1 MKAIN
6 KWSIGVAVAGMMLS
20 SCTKNFEDINKS
32 PVISDNAPPELLIT
46 QAVKGIVDRDFDW
59 FYDAYTYQMQWMQF
73 GVASPGSSSTGL
85 FSPTNTN
92 DFYNAFYKNIGRNL
106 VEIENVVAKKPAAEQ
121 GQYANVVAV
130 AKILKAYSAWRVS
143 DANGSIPYSEAFAA
157 RSDANYTPVYDGQ
170 EKLFGLWE
178 AELKAAITT
187 LQSGLSGQAALGNND
202 IFYTG
207 DVSKWVKAANVL
219 RIKLAMRQLKRA
231 PEKATAIIKDA
242 MAVNDGLFKN
252 NSEEWKFL
260 SADNS
265 FARSNN
271 WSMNGSPL
279 SAGKNMVDYM
289 YNNADP
295 RIGIFYEKTSYTK
308 ALVDSL
314 IKGGVFPA
322 DYQYDERRYYGLPSN
337 PDRRSVAA
345 DSIIF
350 KVKRYEMVF
359 TDANGKK
366 VVVRREVDTV
376 SAVQRRLFD
385 LDAENGNNNGAR
397 YTQPILSYAEQC
409 FMLAELS
416 VRGIISGDAATY
428 YKNGVEASINAY
440 DAMGREAKIQD
451 YTPLDQATVVAY
463 LAKPDIAFT
472 GSTDVL
478 LEKINIQNFLNL
490 LKSPWEAWGAWKR
503 SGIPKVGGILAF
515 ERMQVSGQY
524 VAVPRRWALPQPSLA
539 NQVNW
544 RNAIIEMGLSGEY
557 GNEDND
563 FTGRVWWDKK

>member
-32 PVISDNAPPELLIT
+32 PVISDNVPPELLIT
-46 QAVKGIVDRDFDW
+46 QSVKSIVDRDVDW

-73 GVASPGSSSTGL
+73 GVASPGSSPTGL
-85 FSPTNTN
+85 FSPGNTN
-92 DFYNAFYKNIGRNL
+92 DFYNAFYRNIGRNL
-106 VEIENVVAKKPAAEQ
+106 VQIEDVVAAKPAGEQ

-130 AKILKAYSAWRVS
+130 AKILKVYSAWRTS
-143 DANGSIPYSEAFAA
+143 DANGSIPYTEAFKA
-157 RSDANYTPVYDGQ
+157 RTDGSYKPVYDTQ
-170 EKLFGLWE
+170 EKLFGIWDQ
-178 AELKAAITT
+178 ELKTAIAT
-187 LQSGLSGQAALGNND
+187 LTSGLSGQASMGNND
-202 IFYTG
+202 IFYSG
-207 DVSKWVKAANVL
+207 DVAKWAKAANVL

-231 PEKATAIIKDA
+231 PEKATSIIKE
-242 MAVNDGLFKN
+242 AVADKAGLFAG
-252 NSEEWKFL
+252 NSEEWKFI
-260 SADNS
+260 SAEMN
-265 FARSNN
+265 FARGGN
-271 WSMNGSPL
+271 WAMDNSPL
-279 SAGKNMVDYM
+279 SASKNMVDYM
-289 YNNADP
+289 YNNSDP
-295 RIGIFYEKTSYTK
+295 RIGIFYEKNSYTK
-308 ALVDSL
+308 GLVDSL

-322 DYQYDERRYYGLPSN
+322 SYQYNERRYFGLPAS
-337 PDRRSVAA
+337 PDRRNVKA
-345 DSIIF
+345 DTIIF
-350 KVKRYEMVF
+350 NVKRYTMVF
-359 TDANGKK
+359 GNDII
-366 VVVRREVDTV
+366 VRTVDTV
-376 SAVQRRLFD
+376 SAVQRRLFN

-416 VRGIISGDAATY
+416 VRGIISGDAAAY

-451 YTPLDQATVVAY
+451 YTPLDQAAVATY
-463 LAKPDIAFT
+463 LTKPDIAFT
-472 GSTDVL
+472 GSNDVL

-515 ERMQVSGQY
+515 EPMQVSGQNIT
-524 VAVPRRWALPQPSLA
+524 VPRRWALPQPSLA

-544 RNAIIEMGLSGEY
+544 RNAINEMGQTGEY
-557 GNEDND
+557 GNADND